1 MKNIVKSILFIIIF
15 VLVFAVSFYFVIPR
29 YNIDKYDILD
39 IAEYEI
45 LEEKKDTVD
54 VLFVGDSLVY
64 SAISPMEIWNEYGY
78 TSFDC
83 STPAQLIE
91 TSYNYIKRAI
101 DTQHPKVIFLES
113 NVIFRD
119 KKKRTQERKLDDFTN
134 RYFFISDYHDN
145 WKSVLFGE
153 EIINVNKGYIYINKV
168 KKADSNI
175 DYMKH
180 KENDVYIPS
189 ETIELF
195 EKIIDI
201 CNENNIKLVL
211 ISIPSMKSWDY
222 SKVENVKEI
231 SSKYNLEY
239 LDMNE
244 NNPLEIDWEKET
256 KDQGSHL
263 NYIGAKKV
271 SKFLGNY
278 LKENNL
284 VVSHKEDNKYESWN
298 KSYQK
303 YTKQIDLD

>member
-1 MKNIVKSILFIIIF
+1 MRNLIKSVLFTLIFIIIF
-15 VLVFAVSFYFVIPR
+15 SVSFFLLMPR

-64 SAISPMEIWNEYGY
+64 SAISPMEIWNEYGF

-91 TSYNYIKRAI
+91 TSYNQITRAI
-101 DTQHPKVIFLES
+101 DTQHPKVIFLET
-113 NVIFRD
+113 NVVFRD
-119 KKKRTQERKLDDFTN
+119 KSKRSNERKLDDFVN
-134 RYFFISDYHDN
+134 RYIFIQDYHDN

-153 EIINVNKGYIYINKV
+153 DIINVNKGYIFIKKV
-168 KKADSNI
+168 KSADRKNN
-175 DYMKH
+175 YMVQ
-180 KENDVYIPS
+180 KEEEIYIP
-189 ETIELF
+189 EENIEYF
-195 EKIIDI
+195 EKIIDA

-222 SKVENVKEI
+222 AKVEYVKNI
-231 SSKYNLEY
+231 SNKYNLEY

-244 NNPLEIDWEKET
+244 NNPLKIDWEKET

-271 SKFLGNY
+271 SEYLGNY
-278 LKENNL
+278 LSKNNL
-284 VVSHKEDNKYESWN
+284 VESHKDDEKYDSWN
-298 KSYQK
+298 KSYDK
-303 YTKQIDLD
+303 YKKQLEFD